1 MSLVTKA
8 GLQRFFTGL
17 KDRFAP
23 KNHTHD
29 GRYYTESEIDGK
41 LSGKANSSHTH
52 TKAQVGLGNVDNT
65 ADSAK
70 SVKAAT
76 KLQTYKQ
83 GSTTAT
89 YGDSYPLYAQWSGDD
104 VVLKCDNYKV
114 KVNYA
119 ENAGTANEINPN
131 NSYGSITKAVRPMF
145 DSVRADRL
153 AFLPSDQ
160 IIIEK
165 TVDGGKTW
173 TDAAIT
179 DYNKR
184 AMFSEN
190 GGGFTLPLIDGKKN
204 ALCGI
209 RLTITGMK
217 YNVPAGTAETA
228 KYNYWNS
235 KYVKNTERYCT
246 IGDMFFWVSGG
257 SDDISLVIE
266 RATGAASTSWA
277 NLFTS
282 SSSTGYLNGWSGPN
296 YIKFSEGT
304 LGGGTGQTSNW
315 WNYRFTFMSH
325 PGNGSAFNSN
335 YITQAQNV
343 TMIKAYGASVW
354 NASNNLMSN
363 DHMYGWDVD
372 KNVTFPAR
380 VSASG
385 FNGAATKLARDGDL
399 ANPMTFNW
407 SGKDGQPTWLW
418 GGEDGSNMYVYN
430 PSKFNVNSA
439 KTAASADS
447 AKKLTTNAG
456 SATQPVYFSNGVPVA
471 TIYTLGKSVPANAV
485 FTDTNTW
492 RGVQNN
498 LTSDSTDQSLS
509 AAQGKALKALVDG
522 KAAASHTHTKA
533 QVGLGNVD
541 NTADSAKSV
550 KYATSAGSAESA
562 AKANRVADYNATSK
576 SIQIGYSGDGITGDA
591 IKYIAGYTTGDGG
604 DVSAKIKDISK
615 DALKGWIGSLPAN
628 GGNSTTVNGHSINS
642 DVPAGA
648 KFTDTTYGM
657 ATASSN
663 GLMTAADK
671 AKLNGIAS
679 NANNYSHPTSSG
691 NKHIP
696 AGGSAGQILRW
707 SADGTATW
715 GSDNNT
721 TYSAFK
727 GATSSAAGGA
737 GLVPAPGTA
746 DVGKVLKGSGAWGT
760 LGKSDVGLSNVDNTA
775 DSAKSVK
782 YATSAGSATNATND
796 SKSQAITGYIRGLSV
811 SGRTVTYT
819 RGDGT
824 TGSITTQDSNTTYG
838 NMTGATANASG
849 KAGLVPAPAAGTQGS
864 KYLRADG
871 TWQTP
876 PDTNTTYG
884 TASQSANGLMS
895 AADKKKLDGI
905 ASGANNY
912 TYSLPTA
919 SATVLGGVKT
929 GSNITN
935 TGGVLSLTKAN
946 VTSALGYTPPTTNTT
961 YGNATKSSSG
971 LMSSSDKS
979 KLDGIA
985 SGANKT
991 VVDSTISQSST
1002 NPVQNGVITKR
1013 LQFLYSFKISR
1024 DKWNESSDKSN
1035 WNVIVPWSD
1044 SKGTAITGSTT
1055 GTPNLTTN
1063 MSLGPAMMERTSS
1076 LKDNIILSGELSMI
1090 NQGQIY
1096 VCDTNKLSFTVKRR
1110 PVCDLMLY
1118 FYARQWTT

>member
-1 MSLVTKA
+1 MSLVTHA
-8 GLQRFFTGL
+8 GLQRFFAGI
-17 KDRFAP
+17 KDKFAP

-29 GRYYTESEIDGK
+29 DRYYTESEMNTK
-41 LSGKANSSHTH
+41 LSGKSNTGHTH
-52 TKAQVGLGNVDNT
+52 DLSAMINKLSTGISAPSDADYYVSQYAGGGTTTTSYHRRPMSSLWNYIKGKTDGLYQPKGSYAASGHTHDDRYFTETEVTSKLNEKANTNHSHSAFGKAT
-65 ADSAK
+65 ADAAGSAGYVPAPAK
-70 SVKAAT
+70 GQQGQYLRGDGTWAT
-76 KLQTYKQ
+76 PTN
-83 GSTTAT
+83 TT
-89 YGDSYPLYAQWSGDD
+89 YGD
-104 VVLKCDNYKV
+104 
-114 KVNYA
+114 
-119 ENAGTANEINPN
+119 
-131 NSYGSITKAVRPMF
+131 
-145 DSVRADRL
+145 
-153 AFLPSDQ
+153 
-160 IIIEK
+160 
-165 TVDGGKTW
+165 
-173 TDAAIT
+173 
-179 DYNKR
+179 
-184 AMFSEN
+184 
-190 GGGFTLPLIDGKKN
+190 
-204 ALCGI
+204 
-209 RLTITGMK
+209 
-217 YNVPAGTAETA
+217 
-228 KYNYWNS
+228 
-235 KYVKNTERYCT
+235 
-246 IGDMFFWVSGG
+246 
-257 SDDISLVIE
+257 
-266 RATGAASTSWA
+266 ATTST
-277 NLFTS
+277 
-282 SSSTGYLNGWSGPN
+282 
-296 YIKFSEGT
+296 
-304 LGGGTGQTSNW
+304 
-315 WNYRFTFMSH
+315 H
-325 PGNGSAFNSN
+325 
-335 YITQAQNV
+335 
-343 TMIKAYGASVW
+343 
-354 NASNNLMSN
+354 
-363 DHMYGWDVD
+363 
-372 KNVTFPAR
+372 
-380 VSASG
+380 
-385 FNGAATKLARDGDL
+385 
-399 ANPMTFNW
+399 
-407 SGKDGQPTWLW
+407 
-418 GGEDGSNMYVYN
+418 
-430 PSKFNVNSA
+430 
-439 KTAASADS
+439 
-447 AKKLTTNAG
+447 
-456 SATQPVYFSNGVPVA
+456 
-471 TIYTLGKSVPANAV
+471 
-485 FTDTNTW
+485 
-492 RGVQNN
+492 
-498 LTSDSTDQSLS
+498 
-509 AAQGKALKALVDG
+509 
-522 KAAASHTHTKA
+522 
-533 QVGLGNVD
+533 
-541 NTADSAKSV
+541 
-550 KYATSAGSAESA
+550 
-562 AKANRVADYNATSK
+562 
-576 SIQIGYSGDGITGDA
+576 
-591 IKYIAGYTTGDGG
+591 
-604 DVSAKIKDISK
+604 
-615 DALKGWIGSLPAN
+615 
-628 GGNSTTVNGHSINS
+628 
-642 DVPAGA
+642 
-648 KFTDTTYGM
+648 
-657 ATASSN
+657 

-715 GSDNNT
+715 GADNNT
-721 TYSAFK
+721 TYSAFN
-727 GATSSAAGGA
+727 GATSSAAGSG

-746 DVGKVLKGSGAWGT
+746 DVGKVLKGNGAWGT
-760 LGKSDVGLSNVDNTA
+760 LGKGDVGLGNVDNTA

-782 YATSAGSATNATND
+782 YATSAGSAGSAGSATND

-838 NMTGATANASG
+838 NMTGATANAAG

-884 TASQSANGLMS
+884 TASQSVNGLMS

-961 YGNATKSSSG
+961 YGNATTSSSG

-979 KLDGIA
+979 KLNGIA

-1035 WNVIVPWSD
+1035 WNVIVSWTNS
-1044 SKGTAITGSTT
+1044 SGTALTGSTT

-1096 VCDTNKLSFTVKRR
+1096 VCDTNKLFFTVKRR

>member
-1 MSLVTKA
+1 MALLDDK
-8 GLQRFFTGL
+8 GL
-17 KDRFAP
+17 KYFVGKLTERFAP
-23 KNHTHD
+23 KSHTHD
-29 GRYYTESEIDGK
+29 DRYYTEGEINSK
-41 LSGKANSSHTH
+41 LAGKANSSHTH

-70 SVKAAT
+70 SV
-76 KLQTYKQ
+76 
-83 GSTTAT
+83 
-89 YGDSYPLYAQWSGDD
+89 
-104 VVLKCDNYKV
+104 
-114 KVNYA
+114 NYA
-119 ENAGTANEINPN
+119 TSAGTANEINPN

-145 DSVRADRL
+145 DSVRANRL

-173 TDAAIT
+173 TDAAVT
-179 DYNKR
+179 DYSKR
-184 AMFSEN
+184 ALFSEN
-190 GGGFTLPLIDGKKN
+190 GGGFTLPQIDGKKN
-204 ALCGI
+204 TLCGI

-235 KYVKNTERYCT
+235 KYVKDTERYCT

-296 YIKFSEGT
+296 YIKFSEST
-304 LGGGTGQTSNW
+304 LGGGTGQTSNF

-325 PGNGSAFNSN
+325 PRNGSAFNSN

-354 NASNNLMSN
+354 NASNNLMSI
-363 DHMYGWDVD
+363 DHMYSWDVD

-385 FNGAATKLARDGDL
+385 FNGTAAKLARDGDL

-471 TIYTLGKSVPANAV
+471 TTYTLGKSVPANAV

-498 LTSDSTDQSLS
+498 LTSDATDQSLS

-562 AKANRVADYNATSK
+562 
-576 SIQIGYSGDGITGDA
+576 
-591 IKYIAGYTTGDGG
+591 
-604 DVSAKIKDISK
+604 
-615 DALKGWIGSLPAN
+615 GS
-628 GGNSTTVNGHSINS
+628 
-642 DVPAGA
+642 
-648 KFTDTTYGM
+648 
-657 ATASSN
+657 
-663 GLMTAADK
+663 
-671 AKLNGIAS
+671 
-679 NANNYSHPTSSG
+679 
-691 NKHIP
+691 
-696 AGGSAGQILRW
+696 
-707 SADGTATW
+707 
-715 GSDNNT
+715 
-721 TYSAFK
+721 
-727 GATSSAAGGA
+727 
-737 GLVPAPGTA
+737 
-746 DVGKVLKGSGAWGT
+746 
-760 LGKSDVGLSNVDNTA
+760 
-775 DSAKSVK
+775 
-782 YATSAGSATNATND
+782 ATND
-796 SKSQAITGYIRGLSV
+796 SKNQAITGYIRGLSV

-824 TGSITTQDSNTTYG
+824 TGSITTQD
-838 NMTGATANASG
+838 
-849 KAGLVPAPAAGTQGS
+849 
-864 KYLRADG
+864 
-871 TWQTP
+871 
-876 PDTNTTYG
+876 TNTTYG
-884 TASQSANGLMS
+884 MASQGANGLMS

-905 ASGANNY
+905 ASGANNF

-961 YGNATKSSSG
+961 YGNATTSSSG

-991 VVDSTISQSST
+991 VVDNALSQGSA
-1002 NPVQNGVITKR
+1002 NPVANSAITKR
-1013 LQFLYSFKISR
+1013 LQYLYSFKISR

-1044 SKGTAITGSTT
+1044 SKGNAITATASSV
-1055 GTPNLTTN
+1055 TPNLTTN

-1076 LKDNIILSGELSMI
+1076 LSDNIILSGELSMI

-1118 FYARQWTT
+1118 FYARQWAT

>member
-1 MSLVTKA
+1 MALLDDK
-8 GLQRFFTGL
+8 GLGYFVGKL
-17 KDRFAP
+17 KDMFAP
-23 KNHTHD
+23 KSHTHD
-29 GRYYTESEIDGK
+29 DRYYTESEIDGK

-65 ADSAK
+65 ADSVK
-70 SVKAAT
+70 S
-76 KLQTYKQ
+76 
-83 GSTTAT
+83 
-89 YGDSYPLYAQWSGDD
+89 
-104 VVLKCDNYKV
+104 
-114 KVNYA
+114 VNYA
-119 ENAGTANEINPN
+119 NNAGTANEINPN

-145 DSVRADRL
+145 DSVRANRL

-179 DYNKR
+179 EYNKR
-184 AMFSEN
+184 ALFSEN
-190 GGGFTLPLIDGKKN
+190 GGGFTLPQIDGKKN

-217 YNVPAGTAETA
+217 YNVPAGTEETA

-235 KYVKNTERYCT
+235 KYVKDTERYCT

-257 SDDISLVIE
+257 SDDISLVVE

-296 YIKFSEGT
+296 YIKFSENT

-325 PGNGSAFNSN
+325 PWNGSDFNSN

-354 NASNNLMSN
+354 TMPNNLMSN
-363 DHMYGWDVD
+363 DHMYTWDVD
-372 KNVTFPAR
+372 KNVAFPAI
-380 VSASG
+380 VTASG
-385 FNGAATKLARDGDL
+385 FNGTATKLARDGNL

-418 GGEDGSNMYVYN
+418 GGEDGGNMYVYN

-471 TIYTLGKSVPANAV
+471 TTYTLSKSVPANAV

-498 LTSDSTDQSLS
+498 LTSDATDQSLS
-509 AAQGKALKALVDG
+509 AAQGKVLKSLVDG
-522 KAAASHTHTKA
+522 KAAANHTHSQYLTAHQDISGKVDKSEAGANSLLATLTTTWTAAPTDNTYFVRQDTGGSSTFGRVKFSTLWSYIKGKGDATYQPKGSYAASNHTHNYAGSSSAGGSANSAVKLDMATAGSATQPVYFTGGKPAACSYTLGKSVPSNAVFTDTDTWRGIQNNLTSDSTTDSLSAAQGKVLKGLVDGKAASGHTHTKRQITDFPSSLPA
-533 QVGLGNVD
+533 SDVYAWAKESTKPSYTKSEVGLGNVD

-550 KYATSAGSAESA
+550 KYATSAGSAGSA
-562 AKANRVADYNATSK
+562 TKANRVADYNATSK

-628 GGNSTTVNGHSINS
+628 GGNSTTVNGHTVNS

-648 KFTDTTYGM
+648 KFTDTTYGL
-657 ATASSN
+657 AT
-663 GLMTAADK
+663 T
-671 AKLNGIAS
+671 
-679 NANNYSHPTSSG
+679 
-691 NKHIP
+691 
-696 AGGSAGQILRW
+696 
-707 SADGTATW
+707 
-715 GSDNNT
+715 
-721 TYSAFK
+721 
-727 GATSSAAGGA
+727 
-737 GLVPAPGTA
+737 
-746 DVGKVLKGSGAWGT
+746 
-760 LGKSDVGLSNVDNTA
+760 
-775 DSAKSVK
+775 
-782 YATSAGSATNATND
+782 
-796 SKSQAITGYIRGLSV
+796 
-811 SGRTVTYT
+811 
-819 RGDGT
+819 
-824 TGSITTQDSNTTYG
+824 
-838 NMTGATANASG
+838 
-849 KAGLVPAPAAGTQGS
+849 
-864 KYLRADG
+864 
-871 TWQTP
+871 
-876 PDTNTTYG
+876 
-884 TASQSANGLMS
+884 
-895 AADKKKLDGI
+895 
-905 ASGANNY
+905 
-912 TYSLPTA
+912 
-919 SATVLGGVKT
+919 
-929 GSNITN
+929 
-935 TGGVLSLTKAN
+935 
-946 VTSALGYTPPTTNTT
+946 
-961 YGNATKSSSG
+961 SSSG
-971 LMSSSDKS
+971 LMSYSDKS
-979 KLDGIA
+979 KLNGIA

-1035 WNVIVPWSD
+1035 WNVIVSWTNS
-1044 SKGTAITGSTT
+1044 SGTALTGSTT
-1055 GTPNLTTN
+1055 GTPNLTTD

-1118 FYARQWTT
+1118 FYARKWTT

>member
-1 MSLVTKA
+1 MSLLDDK
-8 GLQRFFTGL
+8 GL
-17 KDRFAP
+17 KYFVGKLKDMFAP

-114 KVNYA
+114 KVSYA

-145 DSVRADRL
+145 DSVRANRL
-153 AFLPSDQ
+153 AFLPSEQ

-179 DYNKR
+179 EYNKR
-184 AMFSEN
+184 ALFSEN
-190 GGGFTLPLIDGKKN
+190 GGGFTLPQIDGKKST
-204 ALCGI
+204 LCGI

-235 KYVKNTERYCT
+235 KYVKETERYCT

-296 YIKFSEGT
+296 YIKFSENT

-354 NASNNLMSN
+354 TSPNNLMSI
-363 DHMYGWDVD
+363 DHMYSWDVD

-385 FNGAATKLARDGDL
+385 FNGTAAKLARDGDL

-471 TIYTLGKSVPANAV
+471 TSYTLAKSVPA
-485 FTDTNTW
+485 D
-492 RGVQNN
+492 
-498 LTSDSTDQSLS
+498 
-509 AAQGKALKALVDG
+509 
-522 KAAASHTHTKA
+522 
-533 QVGLGNVD
+533 
-541 NTADSAKSV
+541 
-550 KYATSAGSAESA
+550 
-562 AKANRVADYNATSK
+562 
-576 SIQIGYSGDGITGDA
+576 
-591 IKYIAGYTTGDGG
+591 
-604 DVSAKIKDISK
+604 
-615 DALKGWIGSLPAN
+615 
-628 GGNSTTVNGHSINS
+628 
-642 DVPAGA
+642 A
-648 KFTDTTYGM
+648 KFTDTTYGD
-657 ATASSN
+657 ATTSAH

-721 TYSAFK
+721 TYSEFK
-727 GATSSAAGGA
+727 GATSSAAGGG

-760 LGKSDVGLSNVDNTA
+760 LGKSDVGLGNVDNTADSAKSVNYANSAGAVAWGNVTGRPTSLPASDVYAWAKASTKPAYTKGEVGLGNVDNTA

-782 YATSAGSATNATND
+782 YATSAGSAGSAGSATND
-796 SKSQAITGYIRGLSV
+796 SKNQAITGYIRGLSV

-824 TGSITTQDSNTTYG
+824 TGSITTQD
-838 NMTGATANASG
+838 
-849 KAGLVPAPAAGTQGS
+849 
-864 KYLRADG
+864 
-871 TWQTP
+871 
-876 PDTNTTYG
+876 TNTTYG
-884 TASQSANGLMS
+884 TASQGANGLMS

-905 ASGANNY
+905 ASGANNF

-961 YGNATKSSSG
+961 YGNATTSSSG

-985 SGANKT
+985 TGANKT
-991 VVDSTISQSST
+991 VVDNALSQGSA
-1002 NPVQNGVITKR
+1002 NPVANSVVTKR
-1013 LQFLYSFKISR
+1013 LQYLYSFKILR

-1044 SKGTAITGSTT
+1044 SKGTAITATASSA
-1055 GTPNLTTN
+1055 TPNLTTG

-1118 FYARQWTT
+1118 FYARQWTI